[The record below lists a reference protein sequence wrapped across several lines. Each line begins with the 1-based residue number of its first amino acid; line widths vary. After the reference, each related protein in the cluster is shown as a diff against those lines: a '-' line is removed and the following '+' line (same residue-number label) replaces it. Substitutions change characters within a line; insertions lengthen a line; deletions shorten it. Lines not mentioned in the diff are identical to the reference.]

1 MEFSLAGVGR
11 LAASARGSG
20 ERLRDSARPVS
31 RAEGRRPA
39 RRPMARARGSS
50 EAAGSQRP
58 IGPEAVEPTVLAG
71 RLSTAQE
78 MTTRASEVER
88 GAPVAHPE
96 DRSVR
101 RRRKVLQ
108 AQHYRHQ
115 GRSIAEIARLLDQ
128 APATIKAY
136 LYDPTGEK
144 ARAIKQR
151 YRGTCESCG
160 APTSGADG
168 KGRAS
173 RHCQR
178 CKPQSVPRWT
188 RELVRAAHRRWY
200 ERYGFVASLLRLV
213 RHSRAPPRR
222 PGARALREWRLA
234 LEPGD
239 SPPLRL
245 GRERARGRVL
255 ITGLAHGRRSGE
267 RRAASRL
274 ATATRPRSRTIS
286 DGANPH
292 ERAAR
297 RCSRVR
303 AGSRRRE
310 RYLGMCPA
318 RSDARPSRW
327 QRSRRWP
334 CSRAAS

>member
-1 MEFSLAGVGR
+1 MLAGQ
-11 LAASARGSG
+11 LNAAH
-20 ERLRDSARPVS
+20 
-31 RAEGRRPA
+31 
-39 RRPMARARGSS
+39 
-50 EAAGSQRP
+50 
-58 IGPEAVEPTVLAG
+58 
-71 RLSTAQE
+71 E

-88 GAPVAHPE
+88 GASGAHPE

-101 RRRKVLQ
+101 RKRKVLQ

-151 YRGTCESCG
+151 YRGSCEVCG

-200 ERYGFVASLLRLV
+200 ERYDFVASSCDWSGTHARRRGGAALARYESGEWPSGPVVRRLYG
-213 RHSRAPPRR
+213 SAAN
-222 PGARALREWRLA
+222 ARADA
-234 LEPGD
+234 FP
-239 SPPLRL
+239 SP
-245 GRERARGRVL
+245 A
-255 ITGLAHGRRSGE
+255 
-267 RRAASRL
+267 
-274 ATATRPRSRTIS
+274 
-286 DGANPH
+286 
-292 ERAAR
+292 
-297 RCSRVR
+297 
-303 AGSRRRE
+303 
-310 RYLGMCPA
+310 
-318 RSDARPSRW
+318 
-327 QRSRRWP
+327 
-334 CSRAAS
+334 